1 MNISGEFGPGLKA
14 LRERRGITLEAIAT
28 ATKIG
33 RPLLDGL
40 EHNDLSHWP
49 KGIFRRAFFRDYAS
63 AIGAPVDDTL
73 AEFLRL
79 FPEDGCATGVNEPA
93 APLRLTFA
101 PGRSRAWRRTTRA
114 GTGLLEA
121 FAVISIGLAAAW
133 CLGVEPSDAIA
144 AVTLVYYPLTTAWL
158 GRSLAMSWLNDRQ
171 RIPAAWSTARASSR
185 FPAPVELQPERRAT
199 VDDRAAVGADEPEV
213 EPFASALHLRKGS
226 AA

>member
-1 MNISGEFGPGLKA
+1 MKTSGEFGPGLKA

-33 RPLLDGL
+33 LPLLAGL
-40 EHNDLSHWP
+40 ERNDVSHWP

-79 FPEDGCATGVNEPA
+79 FPEDGSPTGVGEPDT
-93 APLRLTFA
+93 PLRLTFA
-101 PGRSRAWRRTTRA
+101 PGRSRAWMRTKRA
-114 GTGLLEA
+114 GAGLLEA
-121 FAVISIGLAAAW
+121 FAVMSIGLAAAW
-133 CLGVEPSDAIA
+133 CLGVERSNAIA

-158 GRSLAMSWLNDRQ
+158 GRSLALSWLNDGQ
-171 RIPAAWSTARASSR
+171 RIPAGWRSARASSR
-185 FPAPVELQPERRAT
+185 FPAPVALQPERRGIADARI
-199 VDDRAAVGADEPEV
+199 VVGADEPEV
-213 EPFASALHLRKGS
+213 EPVARVLHLRKGS